1 LESAGSD
8 RSRHRLAR
16 LLIIG
21 AAAVFLAGIPGS
33 ADSRVLRDYESTPGE
48 GFEYVSPRPLSV
60 LVSPRNNIAFRP
72 GSRIDAHSLAAAR
85 FSVVGASS
93 GPHDGALV
101 LADDTKTIV
110 FRPLQPFAP
119 GEPVEVAF
127 EGGIRTAAGEE
138 LPPLVFGFTVADVDP
153 AEPWEPWLSEALS
166 DGFPLDPG
174 PESGVPGAAVQNST
188 AAACGPLPTNYPP
201 IRLLLSNHPEPGDV
215 FLSPFRNILPG
226 HLVIVD
232 NLGNPIFYRRL
243 PAPSTDFKRQ
253 PDGRLTYFAQSF
265 QGSLPKF
272 YALDESYAV
281 VDSFATGNGYRTDSH
296 DLQLLPGG
304 HALLMSYDPQRV
316 RMDTV
321 VAGGRTNALVTGLI
335 LQEIDAAK
343 NVVFQWRSWDHFKIT
358 DANSPSAPLIAAAI
372 DYVHGNA
379 IELDLD
385 GNLLLSSRHMN
396 EITKIDRQ
404 TGEIIWRMGLH
415 AKNNQFTFVN
425 DTRSFSHQHDIRRL
439 PSGHLTLF
447 DNGNALVPPLY
458 SRAVEYEVDEV
469 AKRATR
475 VWEFRN
481 TPDTYGSFM
490 GNVQRR
496 PGGGTMIGWGG
507 TDPDPKLTDL
517 HADGTKAFELGM
529 VGGTWTYRAFRFPW
543 RTNLFVTDE
552 TSLDF
557 GEVLLG
563 APSSRSVSVRNPS
576 PAAITIDCA
585 FSTDPAFEVLA
596 PTPATLAP
604 GEVMQ
609 IEVRFRPSLEGRIE
623 GKLYVRSTTTTELIA
638 QDVELAG
645 TGVTN
650 RPPDCGAARATPSEL
665 WPPNHELV
673 PIAID
678 GVTDPDG
685 DPVTIEVT
693 SVTQDEDFLGSGDAC
708 PGAVVESGA
717 VWVRSER
724 AGPERGRVYQIGFTA
739 RDPSGAHCEG
749 AVQVC
754 VPHDRGAED
763 PGAGSE
769 GAPVGTAGC
778 EDDGQVVNS
787 LAPCPEARRHS
798 FEAGAAP
805 GPLALRAGRDDGG
818 DVTIEFALEE
828 EGEVSLAV
836 FDLAGRRIGTL
847 ASGRRGAGSQ
857 RVVWN
862 AAGVSAGMYYCR
874 IRTGSAAIVRP
885 VLVVK

>member
-1 LESAGSD
+1 
-8 RSRHRLAR
+8 
-16 LLIIG
+16 
-21 AAAVFLAGIPGS
+21 
-33 ADSRVLRDYESTPGE
+33 
-48 GFEYVSPRPLSV
+48 
-60 LVSPRNNIAFRP
+60 
-72 GSRIDAHSLAAAR
+72 
-85 FSVVGASS
+85 
-93 GPHDGALV
+93 
-101 LADDTKTIV
+101 
-110 FRPLQPFAP
+110 
-119 GEPVEVAF
+119 
-127 EGGIRTAAGEE
+127 
-138 LPPLVFGFTVADVDP
+138 VADVDP